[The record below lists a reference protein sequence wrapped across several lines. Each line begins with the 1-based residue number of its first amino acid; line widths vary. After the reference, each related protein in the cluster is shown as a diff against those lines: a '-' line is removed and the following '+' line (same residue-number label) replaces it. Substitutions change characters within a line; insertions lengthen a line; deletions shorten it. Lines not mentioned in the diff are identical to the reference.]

1 MDYRHLFNKIFL
13 FSLMIPITDVYS
25 LTLSVYQSADKAVL
39 GDNPFTLSCTYT
51 TGLLEQL
58 YSIQLMRKRVSDSD
72 FTTIVTF
79 DSPLS
84 PLNATYTDS
93 SLESRT
99 VATKPTAD
107 SSTATLVFNTVKCDD
122 KATYKWKAFYSDG
135 TNRNVEETFTFT
147 VKAKTLFWQQDHRS
161 LSYAPSTNLEEGD
174 NVVFTCSG
182 DVGNEPVGL
191 LGWFY
196 YLYNDISNAINAS
209 SKATST
215 APVYVSSTC
224 SYTRTSTL
232 QLTMTRDF
240 NDLVVRC
247 TVQQDKY
254 DQFGD
259 GNVQTENIPVY
270 YAPRIS
276 TIPNTTINEGQDM
289 YAICDADSYPA
300 PVYRWLLANGSV
312 IRGPHLVLASPTVE
326 DTGLYTCI
334 VYNTYKS
341 ENHTVK
347 RITFIQILKTP
358 AISTTVASK
367 MTSTMTSTMIS
378 THVQKSSSDDAE
390 KSTDTAAFIGVGVG
404 TCVFTLIVVGSVL
417 VVTRYIRGRRKH
429 IQNDGNGT
437 HIGRETSNVSCEVGV
452 QTGYHIYYND
462 HRIQGRGNVR
472 PEAGSVRDYENPV
485 QYDKLDDC
493 KREDYQYT
501 GLQSNYEELNDAK
514 REANAYTIMES
525 TSRN

>member
-1 MDYRHLFNKIFL
+1 MECSYLVYGRLRFL
-13 FSLMIPITDVYS
+13 LLLMVLIPDVSS
-25 LTLSVYQSADKAVL
+25 LTISVYQTADKAVL

-51 TGLLEQL
+51 MGSLDML
-58 YSIQLMRKRVSDSD
+58 YSIELMRKRESDSD
-72 FTTIVTF
+72 FTTIVLFQNT
-79 DSPLS
+79 SS
-84 PLNATYTDS
+84 PLNVTYTDS

-107 SSTATLVFNTVKCDD
+107 SRTATLVFNRVECDD

-135 TNRNVEETFTFT
+135 TNKNVEKTSTFT
-147 VKAKTLFWQQDHRS
+147 VKAKTLFGQQEHRS
-161 LSYAPSTNLEEGD
+161 LSYVTNLEEGD

-182 DVGNEPVGL
+182 DVGNEPVGHL
-191 LGWFY
+191 VWFY
-196 YLYNDISNAINAS
+196 YLYNDTSNAINAS
-209 SKATST
+209 CNATST
-215 APVYVSSTC
+215 APVYQSSTC
-224 SYTRTSTL
+224 SYTRTSNL
-232 QLTMTRDF
+232 QLKMTRDF
-240 NDLVVRC
+240 NNLIVRC

-276 TIPNTTINEGQDM
+276 TIPNTTINEGQDI

-300 PVYRWLLANGSV
+300 PVYRWLLADGSV
-312 IRGPHLVLASPTVE
+312 IRGPYLVLASPTVE

-358 AISTTVASK
+358 A
-367 MTSTMTSTMIS
+367 TMTSTMIS

-417 VVTRYIRGRRKH
+417 VVTRYIRGRQKH
-429 IQNDGNGT
+429 IQNDGNGLKK

-462 HRIQGRGNVR
+462 HRIQ
-472 PEAGSVRDYENPV
+472 GSVRDYENPV

-514 REANAYTIMES
+514 REANAYTIIMES